1 MGLIALSDTAS
12 DMNFGIRATWAITAC
27 EWALIE
33 MEHLRG
39 ETIMNNKPIIFNKED
54 FIETAIDIHKGD
66 IAW

>member
-1 MGLIALSDTAS
+1 MGLIAPSDRAS
-12 DMNFGIRATWAITAC
+12 DMNFGIRATWARTAC